1 MGFYSRTHEV
11 EDCLMISQNFL
22 ISEIL
27 DSKINL
33 DFSIKWNQWKIL
45 LNIFFNSCQSPIILL
60 SSDSHWILSVL
71 FLQHTLL
78 CIVIVHDY
86 VSFLQ
91 VGIVILRGQELCLI
105 YFLIYLPKLLY
116 LISKT
121 FWMQLDTNTFFGKYV
136 FST

>member
-91 VGIVILRGQELCLI
+91 VGIVILRGQEFNFLNVSSFTQYIKLCAKHIFAKKCIGVQLH
-105 YFLIYLPKLLY
+105 
-116 LISKT
+116 SKCLT
-121 FWMQLDTNTFFGKYV
+121 D
-136 FST
+136 